1 MTWEILFVLALLVFA
16 IVSFLLEKLPVDQI
30 SITVFAALLLAGML
44 PFARTLPRVLGPR
57 SPDDPLAGSDPGL
70 LSVFANPAPLT
81 IAAMFVLSAALERVG
96 VIETLASGLGKLT
109 RLGYR
114 RFLLVLIFFVAVISA
129 FVNNTPV
136 VMVFLPV
143 VLSLSRSLGVPA
155 SKLLIPLSYASI
167 FGGTCTLV
175 GTSTNIL
182 ASGILQ
188 DAGETPI
195 SMFELAAVGLP
206 LLFVGAAYLAVFG
219 HRLLPARETLTS
231 ILSEEERKEFLTEAF
246 VQQGSPLAGKTVAES
261 LLTQD
266 RNVRVLEVIRDE
278 VSMRVKARETV
289 LEEGD
294 RLVLACRPAG
304 FAHARSIEGLDLKAT
319 KGLETVSA
327 HEGSIVEGVIG
338 PKSTIVGQSI
348 RDVDFRQRYRV
359 LVMAI
364 HRRGANLRDDIDIIP
379 LKFGDLLLMMG
390 TDTAIDRLRSS
401 DDILLLDYPRTPSQS
416 MRKKTWIVL
425 ATVAAVIAAASL
437 NLAPIVAAAI
447 IGASVIFASGTL
459 KTKDGYAAI
468 EWSILFLIYGMLGLG
483 LAMKTTGAADL
494 VARSLTSLAGFGF
507 PEAWAPYVMLAL
519 IYLTTMLMTET
530 LSNNATVVLMA
541 PIALSLGATLGVDS
555 RPFVI
560 ATCIA
565 ASASFSTPIGYQT
578 NTYVYGVGGYRF
590 TDFARIG
597 VPLNLLYFVASVLLI
612 PWIWDF

>member
-1 MTWEILFVLALLVFA
+1 MTWEILFVLALLAFA
-16 IVSFLLEKLPVDQI
+16 IVSFLLEKFPVDQI
-30 SITVFAALLLAGML
+30 AISVFAALLLAGML
-44 PFARTLPRVLGPR
+44 PFAKTLPWVVRPR
-57 SPDDPLAGSDPGL
+57 SPEDPLAGTDPGL

-81 IAAMFVLSAALERVG
+81 IAAMFILSAALERVG
-96 VIETLASGLGKLT
+96 VIETLATSLGKLAK
-109 RLGYR
+109 LGYR
-114 RFLLVLIFFVAVISA
+114 RFLLALIFFVAVISA
-129 FVNNTPV
+129 FINNTPV

-188 DAGETPI
+188 ETGEEPI
-195 SMFELAAVGLP
+195 AMFELAAVGLP
-206 LLFVGAAYLAVFG
+206 LLFVGAVYLTFLG
-219 HRLLPARETLTS
+219 HRLLPERETLTS
-231 ILSEEERKEFLTEAF
+231 ILSDEERKEFLTEAF
-246 VQQGSPLAGKTVAES
+246 VQRGSPLRGKTVAES
-261 LLTQD
+261 RLTRD
-266 RNVRVLEVIRDE
+266 RNVRVLEIIRDE
-278 VSMRVKARETV
+278 VSMRVKPKETV

-304 FAHARSIEGLDLKAT
+304 FAHARSIDGLDLRAT

-338 PKSTIVGQSI
+338 PKSNIVGQSI
-348 RDVDFRQRYRV
+348 REIDFRRRYRV

-364 HRRGANLRDDIDIIP
+364 HRRGANLRDEIDTIP
-379 LKFGDLLLMMG
+379 LAFGDLLLMMG
-390 TDTAIDRLRSS
+390 TDAAIDRLRGS
-401 DDILLLDYPRTPSQS
+401 DDILLLDHPRTPSRS
-416 MRKKTWIVL
+416 LRRKTWIVL
-425 ATVAAVIAAASL
+425 ATVAAVIATASL
-437 NLAPIVAAAI
+437 NLTPIVAAAM
-447 IGASVIFASGTL
+447 IGAAVIFASGVL
-459 KTKDGYAAI
+459 KSKDGYAAI
-468 EWSILFLIYGMLGLG
+468 EWSIIFLIYGMLGLG
-483 LAMKTTGAADL
+483 LAMKTTGTADL
-494 VARSLTSLAGFGF
+494 VARSLSALASYGL
-507 PEAWAPYVMLAL
+507 PEAFAPYVMLAL
-519 IYLTTMLMTET
+519 VYLTTMLMTET

-541 PIALSLGATLGVDS
+541 PIALSLGDTLGVDP

-590 TDFARIG
+590 ADFAKVG

-612 PWIWDF
+612 PWIWGF